1 MESRELK
8 AFVAVAEELNFR
20 KAADRL
26 NMSQPPLSRLI
37 GQLEENLGV
46 KLFNRTTRSVELTGA
61 GLHLFK
67 KGKEILDQIAQT
79 ELEVRTLQK
88 TKSGKLHLSIN
99 FGAIHS
105 DLPRLISSFKE
116 QFPNISVV
124 IVESNF
130 NSLASGL
137 RSARIDMAFCPNIFK
152 DQVLKQVPIQVQ
164 EVGLLISKQNPL
176 SHKKMIKLAD
186 LNGETLIY
194 HGKHE
199 HLGFQEEFLDFLK
212 LKGVRPRVYYKK
224 SKESCAA
231 LAESSKGLLL
241 TSKRAAHVTKN
252 AVFVPLAEYSPK
264 MKFYATW
271 SIENPS
277 LLLKAFINFLQ
288 EKAPSS
294 EMDGHLS

>member
-1 MESRELK
+1 
-8 AFVAVAEELNFR
+8 
-20 KAADRL
+20 
-26 NMSQPPLSRLI
+26 
-37 GQLEENLGV
+37 
-46 KLFNRTTRSVELTGA
+46 
-61 GLHLFK
+61 
-67 KGKEILDQIAQT
+67 
-79 ELEVRTLQK
+79 
-88 TKSGKLHLSIN
+88 
-99 FGAIHS
+99 
-105 DLPRLISSFKE
+105 KE

-231 LAESSKGLLL
+231 L
-241 TSKRAAHVTKN
+241 
-252 AVFVPLAEYSPK
+252 
-264 MKFYATW
+264 
-271 SIENPS
+271 
-277 LLLKAFINFLQ
+277 
-288 EKAPSS
+288 
-294 EMDGHLS
+294 